1 MLVTHRTPRE
11 EPVPTT
17 KLELLRGT
25 LDMMILKSLTWGPK
39 HGYSVARW
47 IEEGT
52 DDALSIEEGSLYP
65 ALHRMERR
73 SWIGAEWGQS
83 ENNRRAKYYR
93 LTTEGRRQL
102 RVETAAWTRFVE
114 TVSVLMAT
122 APLKE
127 A

>member
-1 MLVTHRTPRE
+1 MLFTY
-11 EPVPTT
+11 
-17 KLELLRGT
+17 G
-25 LDMMILKSLTWGPK
+25 KS
-39 HGYSVARW
+39 R
-47 IEEGT
+47 I
-52 DDALSIEEGSLYP
+52 D
-65 ALHRMERR
+65 RMERR

>member
-1 MLVTHRTPRE
+1 MVKRNTN
-11 EPVPTT
+11 
-17 KLELLRGT
+17 LLRGT
-25 LDMMILKSLTWGPK
+25 LDVLILNALDDGAL
-39 HGYSVARW
+39 HGYAISESVHRATDEAFLV
-47 IEEGT
+47 EEGT
-52 DDALSIEEGSLYP
+52 LYP
-65 ALHRMERR
+65 ALHRLEDRGWMEA
-73 SWIGAEWGQS
+73 SWGVS